1 MKVEKNSAGR
11 KWIIEHSRGNR
22 GRVVLLSTLCMISS
36 LMGVFLAL
44 ALKGVVDYAV
54 AGNSEKFILAS
65 AGTAILI
72 LMQISIGYAIRYLD
86 ERSRADIENS
96 LKDYVWMKI
105 MTRDYGVLEKYHT
118 GELMNRL
125 SNDVKIVTDN
135 IVTLIPSI
143 VSMMTKFVCA
153 MGILFLLD
161 WRFTVI
167 FLAGGLIVM
176 GTGTIFRKKM
186 KTLHKQMQEAEGQV
200 RSFQQ
205 EMLENLIVIRA
216 FQSEQR
222 IDGLG
227 KEYMDRHKEMRLK
240 KNVFSNLTQTGFSIL
255 LNAGYL
261 FGIIWCGFGI
271 MNRTITYG
279 TLLAVQQLVGQV
291 QQPIAGMAGIIPR
304 YYAMTASAERLIELE
319 QLSPDF
325 AEKKET
331 SGEYDRA
338 DFEKL
343 EICHLTTGYGRGK
356 KNILENVNLSVYKG
370 DSVAITGESG
380 SGKSTLLKALL
391 CLYPWTEGNIEIIG
405 ENGILEEKKENLRK
419 YFAYV
424 PQGNF
429 LVSGTIR
436 DIVSMYGREGCMPV
450 EQACRVACADYIDR
464 LPQKYD
470 TMLGERGVGLSEGQ
484 MQRLAIARAVYLGE
498 PVLLLDE
505 ATSALDAQ
513 TEVQVLKNLKKL
525 PEKTILIVTHRPAA
539 LEICNRI
546 FEVKDRKMTEKDKKT

>member
-105 MTRDYGVLEKYHT
+105 MTRDYSVLEKYHT

-135 IVTLIPSI
+135 IVTLVPSI

-153 MGILFLLD
+153 MGILFMLD

-167 FLAGGLIVM
+167 FLTGGLIVM

-222 IDGLG
+222 ID
-227 KEYMDRHKEMRLK
+227 
-240 KNVFSNLTQTGFSIL
+240 
-255 LNAGYL
+255 AG
-261 FGIIWCGFGI
+261 
-271 MNRTITYG
+271 
-279 TLLAVQQLVGQV
+279 
-291 QQPIAGMAGIIPR
+291 
-304 YYAMTASAERLIELE
+304 S
-319 QLSPDF
+319 
-325 AEKKET
+325 
-331 SGEYDRA
+331 
-338 DFEKL
+338 
-343 EICHLTTGYGRGK
+343 
-356 KNILENVNLSVYKG
+356 
-370 DSVAITGESG
+370 
-380 SGKSTLLKALL
+380 
-391 CLYPWTEGNIEIIG
+391 
-405 ENGILEEKKENLRK
+405 
-419 YFAYV
+419 
-424 PQGNF
+424 
-429 LVSGTIR
+429 
-436 DIVSMYGREGCMPV
+436 
-450 EQACRVACADYIDR
+450 
-464 LPQKYD
+464 
-470 TMLGERGVGLSEGQ
+470 
-484 MQRLAIARAVYLGE
+484 
-498 PVLLLDE
+498 
-505 ATSALDAQ
+505 
-513 TEVQVLKNLKKL
+513 
-525 PEKTILIVTHRPAA
+525 
-539 LEICNRI
+539 
-546 FEVKDRKMTEKDKKT
+546 